1 MSFRNLSSPA
11 NYLLLNSDM
20 AELYCG
26 LRGGMISL
34 YDIYNQKIKVNL
46 QGHSTIIT
54 SMTIYRRNETPC
66 ALASASA
73 DGKINL
79 WDLKTKSA
87 TTNFKGHFSEIHALT
102 FSPDFTYLA
111 SGAND

>member
-46 QGHSTIIT
+46 QGYSTIIT
-54 SMTIYRRNETPC
+54 SMTIYRKNEIPC
-66 ALASASA
+66 ALASVSA
-73 DGKINL
+73 DGKIKL
-79 WDLKTKSA
+79 W
-87 TTNFKGHFSEIHALT
+87 I
-102 FSPDFTYLA
+102 
-111 SGAND
+111 